1 MPQVAIVTDSVA
13 TVPDEMMEELKINWV
28 PYYIHRGNE
37 VLRDLITVKRKEF
50 FEWLPTA
57 KELPKT
63 ANPSAGEY
71 LEKYKSIAEK
81 GIKKIASIHISSV
94 NSGAFQAANMAKSML
109 KEIMPD
115 IKVEVIDSWNAS
127 MCQGWMVIEAARAAL
142 KGATLTEVKDLVE
155 KMVPLT
161 KMLQTADTLRY
172 LYLGGRIGKAKHI
185 AATALN
191 IKPIIGIEEGLIV
204 PLGQARTR
212 KKVYAMMVDKL
223 DKAVG
228 QGAIKIAYVYAA
240 ALEET
245 EKLRV
250 LVEQKV
256 EVAETFI
263 AEPPPA
269 LGVHT
274 GPGTVGFCYYPVT
287 D

>member
-127 MCQGWMVIEAARAAL
+127 MCQG
-142 KGATLTEVKDLVE
+142 
-155 KMVPLT
+155 
-161 KMLQTADTLRY
+161 
-172 LYLGGRIGKAKHI
+172 
-185 AATALN
+185 
-191 IKPIIGIEEGLIV
+191 
-204 PLGQARTR
+204 
-212 KKVYAMMVDKL
+212 
-223 DKAVG
+223 
-228 QGAIKIAYVYAA
+228 
-240 ALEET
+240 
-245 EKLRV
+245 
-250 LVEQKV
+250 
-256 EVAETFI
+256 
-263 AEPPPA
+263 
-269 LGVHT
+269 
-274 GPGTVGFCYYPVT
+274 
-287 D
+287 